1 LNPLGILE
9 RLIENME
16 QVAILA
22 RLENV
27 GNSEKFAK
35 IAQNLRVMRL
45 SWVVK
50 LRTVNEAGGESIP
63 TPPDGNETLLGEVEM
78 DGLDGDWLADFLQ
91 F

>member
-1 LNPLGILE
+1 
-9 RLIENME
+9 ME

-35 IAQNLRVMRL
+35 IAGNLRVMRQ
-45 SWVVK
+45 SWVAK
-50 LRTVNEAGGESIP
+50 LQTANEAVGSSIP

-78 DGLDGDWLADFLQ
+78 EGLDGDWLADFLQ